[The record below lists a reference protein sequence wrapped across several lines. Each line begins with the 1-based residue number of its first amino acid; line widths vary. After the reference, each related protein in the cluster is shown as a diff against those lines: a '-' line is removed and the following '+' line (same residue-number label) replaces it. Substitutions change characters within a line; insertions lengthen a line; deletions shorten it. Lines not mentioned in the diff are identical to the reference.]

1 MPVFFLCTHISLS
14 TSHYRL
20 EALYPR
26 LKSLGGGRGGKAGAA
41 AAAATSVPHCHIA
54 EPWLSHIVSGTKTHE
69 GRVHRGLWAR
79 LVRGDLVIASND
91 RYTEVELEVTGL
103 RKFAD
108 FDEAYDALQTALL
121 PEGAT
126 NPAEALAI
134 YRQWNSAESVLEA
147 GGVVAV
153 GVVVRRVVRAEPSRY
168 MVAAMYVDKQTNKQT
183 TLYIW
188 PHHQLRL
195 HFTAR

>member
-1 MPVFFLCTHISLS
+1 M
-14 TSHYRL
+14 
-20 EALYPR
+20 
-26 LKSLGGGRGGKAGAA
+26 
-41 AAAATSVPHCHIA
+41 
-54 EPWLSHIVSGTKTHE
+54 
-69 GRVHRGLWAR
+69 
-79 LVRGDLVIASND
+79 RGDLIIASND

-134 YRQWNSAESVLEA
+134 YRQWNSAEAVREA

-153 GVVVRRVVRAEPSRY
+153 GVVVRRVVVP
-168 MVAAMYVDKQTNKQT
+168 MD
-183 TLYIW
+183 W
-188 PHHQLRL
+188 W
-195 HFTAR
+195 

>member
-1 MPVFFLCTHISLS
+1 M
-14 TSHYRL
+14 
-20 EALYPR
+20 
-26 LKSLGGGRGGKAGAA
+26 
-41 AAAATSVPHCHIA
+41 
-54 EPWLSHIVSGTKTHE
+54 
-69 GRVHRGLWAR
+69 
-79 LVRGDLVIASND
+79 RGDLIIASND

-134 YRQWNSAESVLEA
+134 YRQWNSAEAVREA

-168 MVAAMYVDKQTNKQT
+168 MVAAMYVRTNKQTNKKQP
-183 TLYIW
+183 LYIW
-188 PHHQLRL
+188 LHHQLRL
-195 HFTAR
+195 HCTAR